1 MFIWRG
7 QVRPFTD
14 AQIDLVTTFA
24 NQAVIAMEN
33 ARLLSELQTR
43 TQELARSVEQLT
55 ALGEVSRAL
64 SSTLD
69 LETVLQTIVARAN
82 QLAGT
87 EACSVWEYDE
97 AAEAFHLRATDSL
110 DEEVVVVARRTP
122 VRKGEGILGPMA
134 VSRQPVQIP
143 DIAVERSYRGPLRDI
158 LLRSGTRALLAVP
171 LLRDEHL
178 VGGLTVTRKSPGEFP
193 SATIDLLRTFAT
205 QSALAIQNARLFREI
220 EDKSRQLETA
230 SKHKSQFLANM
241 SHELRTPLN
250 AILGYTELIADKIYG
265 EVPEKMGE
273 VLERVDKSGRHL
285 LGLIN
290 DILDLSKIEAGQLTL
305 APSDYSMADV
315 VQSVAVSVEALAREK
330 KLELAVTVDP
340 DLPLGRGDQRRLTQV
355 VLNLVGNALKFTDT
369 GHVAIRASR
378 ADDAFLVEVADTG
391 PGIAPEDQAKIFEE
405 FQQAES
411 ATARAKGGT
420 GLGLAIARR
429 IIEMHGGRMWVES
442 TLGQGS
448 TFSFTVPIAAS

>member
-1 MFIWRG
+1 
-7 QVRPFTD
+7 
-14 AQIDLVTTFA
+14 
-24 NQAVIAMEN
+24 MEN

-43 TQELARSVEQLT
+43 TQELARSVDQLT
-55 ALGEVSRAL
+55 ALGDVGRAL
-64 SSTLD
+64 SSSLE
-69 LETVLQTIVARAN
+69 LETVLQTILARAN

-87 EACSVWEYDE
+87 GACSVWEYDE

-110 DEEVVVVARRTP
+110 DADVVAVARRTP
-122 VRKGEGILGPMA
+122 VSTGEGILGRMA
-134 VSRQPVQIP
+134 ISRQLVQIP
-143 DIAVERSYRGPLRDI
+143 DIAEEAAYRGPLRDI
-158 LLRSGTRALLAVP
+158 LLRTGTRALLAIP
-171 LLRDEHL
+171 LLRDERL
-178 VGGLTVTRKSPGEFP
+178 VGGLTVTRKFPGEFP
-193 SATIDLLRTFAT
+193 AETIELLTTFAT

-220 EDKSRQLETA
+220 ENKSRQVETA
-230 SKHKSQFLANM
+230 SRHKSQFLANM

-265 EVPEKMGE
+265 EVPERMQE
-273 VLERVDKSGRHL
+273 VLGRVDKSGRHL

-305 APSDYSMADV
+305 ALSDYSMADV

-355 VLNLVGNALKFTDT
+355 VLNLVGNALKFTDA
-369 GHVAIRASR
+369 GRVAVRASR
-378 ADDAFLVEVADTG
+378 AGEAFLVEVADTG

-411 ATARAKGGT
+411 TTARAKGGT

-429 IIEMHGGRMWVES
+429 IVEMHGGRMWVES
-442 TLGQGS
+442 TLGRGS
-448 TFSFTVPIAAS
+448 TFTFTVPITAS